1 MNLVSLNSVTFQYED
16 EKPLA
21 LEDITLQINPG
32 EIVLLIG
39 PTGSGKSTL
48 LQVMAG
54 VAPHVTGGTIQGQVQ
69 VAGQDVLHSPGSCR
83 GKVGLVFQDPEPQLI
98 SLTVEDEVA
107 FGPENLL
114 LPRSEVM
121 DRVDWAI
128 TQCRL
133 ASVRNELVY
142 ALSGGQ
148 KQRIAIAAGLAMKP
162 DLLLMDGPLTNL
174 DPQGGVEVLRT
185 IEELIAS
192 QSTQAVV
199 ISSNKIDTLLPLST
213 RILVT
218 DCGKIILDGTPEQ
231 LLFEH
236 SEKLAALGLFIPEVV
251 SLWPVLRKGD
261 SQSRLPRSVEQAVLQ
276 LRELHPRKRA
286 HSDITEELNGK
297 DVVISARDIHF
308 GYGSNQVL
316 RGVDLDVQKGEFL
329 AIVGQ
334 NGSGKSTLMSLVTGL
349 KMPGKGI
356 IQVLGQDT
364 RKRSPQG
371 HVGYV
376 FQYPEHQFCGKT
388 IDEELRFG
396 LSERLSADD
405 LDKRVAN
412 ILALIG
418 MQGKEQES
426 PYSLS
431 VGEKRMLSVAT
442 MLVLQ
447 PEILILDEPTT
458 GLDRRLTANL
468 MRILTEFV
476 DQYGMTVIQV
486 SHDMEQIAEFCTRVV
501 VIDSGKAI
509 FSGTPRELFLNAP
522 ILRQAKLEP
531 PPICNI
537 AKALFPAETTIPIT
551 VQQFMVEVTYAAA

>member
-1 MNLVSLNSVTFQYED
+1 MNLVSLNSVTFHYED
-16 EKPLA
+16 EKPPA
-21 LEDITLQINPG
+21 LQDIKLEISPG
-32 EIVLLIG
+32 EIILLTG

-54 VAPHVTGGTIQGQVQ
+54 VAPHVTGGTIQGQVE
-69 VAGQDVLHSPGSCR
+69 VAGQDVNHSPGSCR

-114 LPRSEVM
+114 LPRSEVL

-128 TQCRL
+128 KQCRL
-133 ASVRNELVY
+133 EAVRDELVY

-174 DPQGGVEVLRT
+174 DPQGGLEVLST
-185 IEELIAS
+185 IKELIAS
-192 QSTQAVV
+192 QSTQTVV
-199 ISSNKIDTLLPLST
+199 ISSNKIDNLLPLAT
-213 RILVT
+213 RILVI
-218 DCGKIILDGTPEQ
+218 DCGKIILDGSPEQ
-231 LLFEH
+231 ILYEH
-236 SEKLAALGLFIPEVV
+236 SEELAALGLFIPEVA
-251 SLWPVLRKGD
+251 SLWPVLRKHD
-261 SQSRLPRSVEQAVLQ
+261 PESKLPRSVEQAVAQ
-276 LRELHPRKRA
+276 LRDLNPGRNARPDSNA
-286 HSDITEELNGK
+286 FNGEE
-297 DVVISARDIHF
+297 VVISAQDIHF
-308 GYGSNQVL
+308 GYGSNPVL
-316 RGVDLDVQKGEFL
+316 HGVDLDVQKREFL

-334 NGSGKSTLMSLVTGL
+334 NGSGKSTMMSLVTGL
-349 KMPGKGI
+349 RMPGKGT

-396 LSERLSADD
+396 LSERLRAEE
-405 LDKRVAN
+405 LDARVAN

-458 GLDRRLTANL
+458 GLDRRLTVNL

-476 DQYGMTVIQV
+476 DRHGMTVIQV

-501 VIDSGKAI
+501 VIDAGKAI
-509 FSGTPRELFLNAP
+509 FSGTPRELFLNSA
-522 ILRQAKLEP
+522 ILKQAKLEP
-531 PPICNI
+531 PPICSI
-537 AKALFPAETTIPIT
+537 AKALFPMETTIPIT
-551 VQQFMVEVTYAAA
+551 VQQFMEEVAYAAA